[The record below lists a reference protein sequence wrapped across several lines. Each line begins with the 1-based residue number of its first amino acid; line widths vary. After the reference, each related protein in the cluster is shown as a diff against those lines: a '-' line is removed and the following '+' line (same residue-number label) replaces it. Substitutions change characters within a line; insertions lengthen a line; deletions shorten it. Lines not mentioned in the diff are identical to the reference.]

1 MGIPVIDT
9 GPMDTMTLPELG
21 TALPLAEI
29 YRDIDFAPGA
39 PAAS

>member
-9 GPMDTMTLPELG
+9 GPMDMIALPELG
-21 TALPLAEI
+21 TAPPLAEI
-29 YRDIDFAPGA
+29 YRDIGFAPGA

>member
-21 TALPLAEI
+21 AAFPLAEI
-29 YRDIDFAPGA
+29 YRDIDFAQGS

>member
-9 GPMDTMTLPELG
+9 GLVDMIAFPELG

-39 PAAS
+39 PAAP